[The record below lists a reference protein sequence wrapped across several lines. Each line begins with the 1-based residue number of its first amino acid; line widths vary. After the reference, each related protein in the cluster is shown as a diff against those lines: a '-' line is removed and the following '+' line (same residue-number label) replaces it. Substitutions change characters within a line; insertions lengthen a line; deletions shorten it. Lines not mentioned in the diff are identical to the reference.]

1 MRRREKSRFE
11 QYDTHVLEDIER
23 RVARMGEPLVTFFD
37 PETFPREVCNLGF
50 ELVENLPP
58 EEQEARY
65 FQNRTDGL
73 RPMGSYFT
81 HFRVLT

>member
-1 MRRREKSRFE
+1 M
-11 QYDTHVLEDIER
+11 
-23 RVARMGEPLVTFFD
+23 TFFD
-37 PETFPREVCNLGF
+37 PKTFPREVCNLGF

-73 RPMGSYFT
+73 RPMGSYFA
-81 HFRVLT
+81 HFRMLT